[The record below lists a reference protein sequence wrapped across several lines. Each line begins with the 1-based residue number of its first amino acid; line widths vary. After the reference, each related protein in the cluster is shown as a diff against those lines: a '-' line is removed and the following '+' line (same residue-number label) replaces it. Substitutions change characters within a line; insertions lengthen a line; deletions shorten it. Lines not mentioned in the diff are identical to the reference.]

1 MYMDSNVVVTITI
14 AADPRVLSE
23 AVRVFFPSF
32 PSPAALPLP
41 TMQAPPRPAPPPVST
56 GSAAKPSAPVKAKSS
71 GIKQPLT
78 EQKSCA
84 WCGNKFQA
92 RAGQLYHDTACAQKA
107 KKHRATERAI
117 EQTAEQ
123 NGRAAA

>member
-32 PSPAALPLP
+32 PSPSALPVP
-41 TMQAPPRPAPPPVST
+41 TMQAPPLPATPTVST
-56 GSAAKPSAPVKAKSS
+56 GRAAQASAPVKAKSS

-78 EQKSCA
+78 EQSCT

-92 RAGQLYHDTACAQKA
+92 RPGQLYHNTECAQKA

-117 EQTAEQ
+117 EQTAAR
-123 NGRAAA
+123 NGRAEA